1 MLCVSDIYQGRE
13 WLDTEGL
20 EPAGRVSYKRGL
32 SSALELFR
40 EVQEN
45 ATADLETPIITEK
58 AYLTQEL
65 QFCAPSDKQT
75 RNSLTTAIQSFDDS
89 QRSLKIVMDPAL
101 YKIAEQTYPTILKL
115 RHNGMPKDAFHI
127 ACDSHR
133 TRLGNILRVPGINL
147 KEKSVLEQRLSNINT
162 IQIIYQKLQEKV
174 FKN

>member
-1 MLCVSDIYQGRE
+1 MICVSDIYQGRE

-20 EPAGRVSYKRGL
+20 EAAGRVSYNRGL

-40 EVQEN
+40 EVQKN
-45 ATADLETPIITEK
+45 ADTDLETPIITEK

-65 QFCAPSDKQT
+65 QFCAPSDNHT
-75 RNSLTTAIQSFDDS
+75 RNSLTTAIQGFDDA
-89 QRSLKIVMDPAL
+89 QRALKIVMNPKL
-101 YKIAEQTYPTILKL
+101 YRIAEQTYPTILKL

-147 KEKSVLEQRLSNINT
+147 KEKAVLEQRFANINT
-162 IQIIYQKLQEKV
+162 VQIFYQKLQEKA
-174 FKN
+174 FAA